1 MMNKFIAELK
11 EQREKAGISL
21 QNVAAKTRIDI
32 KFLEALED
40 GNFNFL
46 PEIYVKAFI
55 KQYAKVIGLDE
66 EETLQKYILAKEGRE
81 DEIEKANQEKTT
93 EKLQDTDNHKTMSGV
108 ETTKPKKIFTDDNTR
123 KKSIEDNKKKK
134 KQIIIVGSVIGVAVL
149 LLLKFFVFMDGSDDI
164 IVEEK
169 PYEEVLQETPN
180 RYIEEEKEKQIPE
193 EKIAAKIEEL
203 TLTITNVDSTDSAWV
218 LVIVDDKSVKDFLLL
233 PKISKTIKANNNFYF
248 TLGNSGVVKLVLN
261 GKKLEFNGRRGAI
274 RYFKLDANGLERV
287 YAPPKLNIE

>member
-1 MMNKFIAELK
+1 MLKKFTEELK
-11 EQREKAGISL
+11 EQREKAGITL

-55 KQYAKVIGLDE
+55 KQYAKVVGLDE
-66 EETLQKYILAKEGRE
+66 EETLQSYILAKEGKE
-81 DEIEKANQEKTT
+81 EAVEKVEQENNGG
-93 EKLQDTDNHKTMSGV
+93 EKEDTDEQKTRSDV
-108 ETTKPKKIFTDDNTR
+108 EPNKPAKIFTDDGVNQKSNEDE
-123 KKSIEDNKKKK
+123 KKRQ
-134 KQIIIVGSVIGVAVL
+134 KQLIIGGTVVGVALIVML
-149 LLLKFFVFMDGSDDI
+149 VFFLFVNGSDDI

-180 RYIEEEKEKQIPE
+180 RYIEEESNQTTE
-193 EKIAAKIEEL
+193 ETIAANIEEL
-203 TLTITNVDSTDSAWV
+203 TLTITNVDSTDSSWV
-218 LVIVDDKSVKDFLLL
+218 LVIVDDKSKEDFMLP

-248 TLGNSGVVKLVLN
+248 TLGNSGVVKLFLN
-261 GKKLEFNGRRGAI
+261 SEVVDFNGRPGAV

-287 YAPPKLNIE
+287 YNPPQLSNE

>member
-1 MMNKFIAELK
+1 MLNKFVAELK
-11 EQREKAGISL
+11 DQREKAGITL

-66 EETLQKYILAKEGRE
+66 EETLQKYILAKEGKQ
-81 DEIEKANQEKTT
+81 DEIEKANQEKLT
-93 EKLQDTDNHKTMSGV
+93 EKLKDVDNYKTTAGV
-108 ETTKPKKIFTDDNTR
+108 ETTKPTKIFTDDDT
-123 KKSIEDNKKKK
+123 KKGRVEDDKKKK
-134 KQIIIVGSVIGVAVL
+134 KQIIIAGSIIVVVAL
-149 LLLKFFVFMDGSDDI
+149 LLLIFFVFINERDEI

-169 PYEEVLQETPN
+169 PYEEVLKETPN

-193 EKIAAKIEEL
+193 EKIEAKIEEL
-203 TLTITNVDSTDSAWV
+203 TLTITNIDSTDSAWV
-218 LVIVDDKSVKDFLLL
+218 LVIVDNKSVEDFLLL

-261 GKKLEFNGRRGAI
+261 GKEIEFNGRRGVI

-287 YAPPKLNIE
+287 YAPPKLNND